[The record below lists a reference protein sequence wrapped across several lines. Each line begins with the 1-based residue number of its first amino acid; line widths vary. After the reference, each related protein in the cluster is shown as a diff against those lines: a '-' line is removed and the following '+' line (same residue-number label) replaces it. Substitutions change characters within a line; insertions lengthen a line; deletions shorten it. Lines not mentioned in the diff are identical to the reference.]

1 MSRMS
6 GVNSLEVF
14 QQDVNE
20 FDVTSLRL
28 TIDPAALAAARQS
41 LDQSGLLLLGEV
53 HGVRQNPLLARA
65 LMAALE
71 MTGLALEWPAGLAT
85 AVSGF
90 FADGRVPDHPQLWG
104 GDGRITVGHFALL
117 RERFQAQRLQAL
129 TLFDGVNEAGWSQRE
144 SARAERKHT
153 ATGPAARTLGIAGNA
168 HPALTPTMLGVPL
181 GARLAEWRP
190 GVREIRI
197 RYGNGTYYNHSAQ
210 RFTQQF
216 SLRRRARLRAEGGA
230 LVLELPAPMEARVP
244 HRVAAEQPPA
254 VQPPARPSAPGYAG
268 AFTPYRDRAGPPPL
282 EPTGQRGYP
291 DFPDYPQQAI
301 PPVPPVPPQAPAAPA
316 DPQHTAA
323 ASAPRRG
330 RPNPYETG
338 LTPR

>member
-1 MSRMS
+1 MSRMP

-71 MTGLALEWPAGLAT
+71 VTGLALEWPAGLAA

-117 RERFQAQRLQAL
+117 RERFQAAATAGADPVRRGQRGGLVA
-129 TLFDGVNEAGWSQRE
+129 TRVGDGRAHTQRPGTGQPHAGDRGE
-144 SARAERKHT
+144 RAHRADADDAR
-153 ATGPAARTLGIAGNA
+153 GPARGAAGRVAAGRARDPHQIRQRHL
-168 HPALTPTMLGVPL
+168 LQPL
-181 GARLAEWRP
+181 RRSGS
-190 GVREIRI
+190 
-197 RYGNGTYYNHSAQ
+197 TH
-210 RFTQQF
+210 QF

-230 LVLELPAPMEARVP
+230 LVLELPAPMQARVP
-244 HRVAAEQPPA
+244 HRVAAEPGPRL
-254 VQPPARPSAPGYAG
+254 RPSPPGYAG
-268 AFTPYRDRAGPPPL
+268 AFTPYRDRAGLPPL
-282 EPTGQRGYP
+282 EPAGQHGYP
-291 DFPDYPQQAI
+291 DFPDYPQQAK
-301 PPVPPVPPQAPAAPA
+301 PPVPPVTPQAPAAPA
-316 DPQHTAA
+316 EPQGTAA
-323 ASAPRRG
+323 PSARRRG
-330 RPNPYETG
+330 DPTRTRRG
-338 LTPR
+338 